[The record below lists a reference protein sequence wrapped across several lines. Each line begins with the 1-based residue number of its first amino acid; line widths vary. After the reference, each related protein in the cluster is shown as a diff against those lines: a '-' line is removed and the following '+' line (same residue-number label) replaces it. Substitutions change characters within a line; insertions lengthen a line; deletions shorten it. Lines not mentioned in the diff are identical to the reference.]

1 MQAPAMHCTTRHR
14 ATRTQPARPV
24 ARQQGVTLIELM
36 VGIAIGLMVVAVALG
51 ALMASRGITGTVSEA
66 TALQQQAAYA
76 FRVIGQQIRQ
86 AGSIELNLNP
96 SIVLTPASGA
106 NAAMSP
112 VAFDAPRPCTPALR
126 RASGTING
134 VTTPLQRHRGLPELH
149 RSHMLSDP
157 THIHAARLPGAKPCT
172 RRQRQPGRPCAYQQ
186 VRAQCR
192 QERTGVHY
200 GAGGSDKQAL
210 IGNVTDMQVR
220 YVEQA
225 PGTTTLKYLPSSPLP
240 SNWSNIYAIEVCLE
254 LTGTEPVPTSGA
266 TYKNCSG
273 TDTSYGDRLKM
284 VFRNV
289 FQLRSQGS
297 DLKVKGSSM
306 HSPSS
311 TARPAAP
318 HRERGIALFV
328 VIVFVML
335 SMLLALWASRTAIF
349 NEMVVGNDADY
360 QRAFEAAQS
369 LIQDAELDI
378 QQFDTTGY
386 RADDNAALTAVYDN
400 NIVGFSNERSTSPFC
415 ENGLCVK
422 RRGRQ
427 DFWNNHTDTTE
438 ADDHEVS
445 FEQMTR
451 ANNAGKRFW
460 QCAPRYGELIT
471 RASSKNPLA
480 NDRRAYAQRHPLAD
494 RDSADDRGGWYWIE
508 VLSYAD
514 PDAVG
519 GAGLIVND
527 DPNAAAPTDLLDLRL
542 KPSVVY
548 RITAWAKG
556 LNPNSTAVIQETYA
570 RTRLQD

>member
-1 MQAPAMHCTTRHR
+1 
-14 ATRTQPARPV
+14 
-24 ARQQGVTLIELM
+24 
-36 VGIAIGLMVVAVALG
+36 
-51 ALMASRGITGTVSEA
+51 
-66 TALQQQAAYA
+66 
-76 FRVIGQQIRQ
+76 
-86 AGSIELNLNP
+86 
-96 SIVLTPASGA
+96 
-106 NAAMSP
+106 
-112 VAFDAPRPCTPALR
+112 
-126 RASGTING
+126 
-134 VTTPLQRHRGLPELH
+134 
-149 RSHMLSDP
+149 
-157 THIHAARLPGAKPCT
+157 
-172 RRQRQPGRPCAYQQ
+172 
-186 VRAQCR
+186 
-192 QERTGVHY
+192 
-200 GAGGSDKQAL
+200 
-210 IGNVTDMQVR
+210 
-220 YVEQA
+220 
-225 PGTTTLKYLPSSPLP
+225 
-240 SNWSNIYAIEVCLE
+240 
-254 LTGTEPVPTSGA
+254 
-266 TYKNCSG
+266 
-273 TDTSYGDRLKM
+273 
-284 VFRNV
+284 
-289 FQLRSQGS
+289 
-297 DLKVKGSSM
+297 M

-311 TARPAAP
+311 TTRPAAP

-400 NIVGFSNERSTSPFC
+400 NIVGFSNERSASPFC

-438 ADDHEVS
+438 ADDPEVS

-451 ANNAGKRFW
+451 ANNAGKRGG
-460 QCAPRYGELIT
+460 ARYGQFTGAKKPEEDD
-471 RASSKNPLA
+471 PLF
-480 NDRRAYAQRHPLAD
+480 PLL
-494 RDSADDRGGWYWIE
+494 RNGWYWIE

-542 KPSVVY
+542 KPSMVY
-548 RITAWAKG
+548 RITAWARG
-556 LNPNSTAVIQETYA
+556 LKPNSTAVIQETYA

>member
-1 MQAPAMHCTTRHR
+1 MH
-14 ATRTQPARPV
+14 
-24 ARQQGVTLIELM
+24 
-36 VGIAIGLMVVAVALG
+36 
-51 ALMASRGITGTVSEA
+51 
-66 TALQQQAAYA
+66 
-76 FRVIGQQIRQ
+76 
-86 AGSIELNLNP
+86 
-96 SIVLTPASGA
+96 TP
-106 NAAMSP
+106 
-112 VAFDAPRPCTPALR
+112 
-126 RASGTING
+126 
-134 VTTPLQRHRGLPELH
+134 
-149 RSHMLSDP
+149 
-157 THIHAARLPGAKPCT
+157 
-172 RRQRQPGRPCAYQQ
+172 Y
-186 VRAQCR
+186 
-192 QERTGVHY
+192 
-200 GAGGSDKQAL
+200 
-210 IGNVTDMQVR
+210 
-220 YVEQA
+220 
-225 PGTTTLKYLPSSPLP
+225 
-240 SNWSNIYAIEVCLE
+240 
-254 LTGTEPVPTSGA
+254 
-266 TYKNCSG
+266 
-273 TDTSYGDRLKM
+273 
-284 VFRNV
+284 
-289 FQLRSQGS
+289 
-297 DLKVKGSSM
+297 
-306 HSPSS
+306 S

-427 DFWNNHTDTTE
+427 DFWNNQRPSGASDPD
-438 ADDHEVS
+438 ADNPEV
-445 FEQMTR
+445 FFDQLT
-451 ANNAGKRFW
+451 ADGVGA
-460 QCAPRYGELIT
+460 RYGQFTGAKKPDEDD
-471 RASSKNPLA
+471 PLF
-480 NDRRAYAQRHPLAD
+480 PLL
-494 RDSADDRGGWYWIE
+494 RNGWYWIE

-548 RITAWAKG
+548 RITAWARG
-556 LNPNSTAVIQETYA
+556 LKPNSTAVIQETYA

>member
-1 MQAPAMHCTTRHR
+1 
-14 ATRTQPARPV
+14 
-24 ARQQGVTLIELM
+24 
-36 VGIAIGLMVVAVALG
+36 
-51 ALMASRGITGTVSEA
+51 
-66 TALQQQAAYA
+66 
-76 FRVIGQQIRQ
+76 
-86 AGSIELNLNP
+86 
-96 SIVLTPASGA
+96 
-106 NAAMSP
+106 
-112 VAFDAPRPCTPALR
+112 
-126 RASGTING
+126 
-134 VTTPLQRHRGLPELH
+134 
-149 RSHMLSDP
+149 
-157 THIHAARLPGAKPCT
+157 
-172 RRQRQPGRPCAYQQ
+172 
-186 VRAQCR
+186 
-192 QERTGVHY
+192 
-200 GAGGSDKQAL
+200 
-210 IGNVTDMQVR
+210 
-220 YVEQA
+220 
-225 PGTTTLKYLPSSPLP
+225 
-240 SNWSNIYAIEVCLE
+240 
-254 LTGTEPVPTSGA
+254 
-266 TYKNCSG
+266 
-273 TDTSYGDRLKM
+273 
-284 VFRNV
+284 
-289 FQLRSQGS
+289 
-297 DLKVKGSSM
+297 M

-422 RRGRQ
+422 RLGRQ
-427 DFWNNHTDTTE
+427 DFWNNQRPSGASDPD
-438 ADDHEVS
+438 ADNPEV
-445 FEQMTR
+445 FFDQLT
-451 ANNAGKRFW
+451 ADGVGA
-460 QCAPRYGELIT
+460 RYGQFTGAKKPDEDD
-471 RASSKNPLA
+471 PLF
-480 NDRRAYAQRHPLAD
+480 PLL
-494 RDSADDRGGWYWIE
+494 RNGWYWIE

>member
-1 MQAPAMHCTTRHR
+1 
-14 ATRTQPARPV
+14 
-24 ARQQGVTLIELM
+24 
-36 VGIAIGLMVVAVALG
+36 
-51 ALMASRGITGTVSEA
+51 
-66 TALQQQAAYA
+66 
-76 FRVIGQQIRQ
+76 
-86 AGSIELNLNP
+86 
-96 SIVLTPASGA
+96 
-106 NAAMSP
+106 
-112 VAFDAPRPCTPALR
+112 
-126 RASGTING
+126 
-134 VTTPLQRHRGLPELH
+134 
-149 RSHMLSDP
+149 
-157 THIHAARLPGAKPCT
+157 
-172 RRQRQPGRPCAYQQ
+172 
-186 VRAQCR
+186 
-192 QERTGVHY
+192 
-200 GAGGSDKQAL
+200 
-210 IGNVTDMQVR
+210 
-220 YVEQA
+220 
-225 PGTTTLKYLPSSPLP
+225 
-240 SNWSNIYAIEVCLE
+240 
-254 LTGTEPVPTSGA
+254 
-266 TYKNCSG
+266 
-273 TDTSYGDRLKM
+273 
-284 VFRNV
+284 
-289 FQLRSQGS
+289 
-297 DLKVKGSSM
+297 M

-438 ADDHEVS
+438 ADDPEVS

-451 ANNAGKRFW
+451 ANNAGKRGG
-460 QCAPRYGELIT
+460 ARYGQFTGAKKPEEDD
-471 RASSKNPLA
+471 PLF
-480 NDRRAYAQRHPLAD
+480 PLL
-494 RDSADDRGGWYWIE
+494 RNGWYWIE

-548 RITAWAKG
+548 RITAWARG
-556 LNPNSTAVIQETYA
+556 LKPNSTAVIQETYA